1 MGKDAGWSGYNF
13 VKKKKKDIHQSQVT
27 WADVTLLWKL
37 YVFGSRLCD
46 SVSPTVEQRVI
57 RAPSTEG
64 YVCIRVWAL
73 ATLTNQVW
81 PSFLSKS
88 IEQAIVKEKK
98 HTGIKDQE
106 TQ

>member
-1 MGKDAGWSGYNF
+1 MLVGLDTILS
-13 VKKKKKDIHQSQVT
+13 KKKKTYIRARS
-27 WADVTLLWKL
+27 LGLMLPCCGL

-64 YVCIRVWAL
+64 YVYIRVWAL
-73 ATLTNQVW
+73 STLTNQAW

-98 HTGIKDQE
+98 HAGIKDQE